1 MSPMPTEKHVSVKLW
16 SPEDRPRE
24 KMLQKGS
31 SNITDTE
38 LLAILLGSGTR
49 NETVIE
55 LAHKLLFSAKNNLNE
70 LSRLSINDLMKIKG
84 IGEAKALVIAA
95 AFELGKRHGISDLLH
110 KDKILTSHNI
120 AEIFQAKLGAIPHE
134 EFWLVLLN
142 RSNKIIDKIKISQGG
157 ISGTVADIRIMMKE
171 ALEKLASA
179 IILCHN
185 HPSGNI
191 QPSEQDISL
200 TKKIKEA
207 GLLMDISLL
216 DHVIV
221 SAKNE
226 YFSFADEGLL

>member
-1 MSPMPTEKHVSVKLW
+1 MPTEKHLTVKSW

-24 KMLQKGS
+24 KMLQKGP
-31 SNITDTE
+31 SNVTDTE
-38 LLAILLGSGTR
+38 LLAILLGSGSR

-55 LAHKLLFSAKNNLNE
+55 LSRKLLMNSQNNLNE
-70 LSRLSINDLMKIKG
+70 LSRLSICDLMKTKG
-84 IGEAKALVIAA
+84 IGQAKALIIAA
-95 AFELGKRHGISDLLH
+95 AFELGKRHCIVDVLH
-110 KDKILTSHNI
+110 KDKILTSRNI
-120 AEIFQAKLGAIPHE
+120 AEIFQARLGNIPHE

-157 ISGTVADIRIMMKE
+157 ISGTVADIRIMLKE
-171 ALEKLASA
+171 AIEKLASA
-179 IILCHN
+179 IVLCHN

-221 SAKNE
+221 SGENE